1 MPSFAALIG
10 PSNCASAALYKRSFQ
25 NLQRCCKSH
34 VKSLNAT
41 WVSKRNG
48 CDLCT
53 DKRPRRREGTSIV
66 VKIQQCIMKDEESWY
81 ATDTLHISRQ
91 WTAEEASSQDSS
103 SVSLLTTANSFLLQA
118 TNSINSFFLLLLHN
132 HVSTVLIH
140 AEAVIVCFCR
150 WLNPV
155 KIAPRK
161 QWIPNRALPTL
172 YFIFSLKLS
181 SVKIAEEG
189 RVHLSFST
197 LPSRRCRRPSG
208 HDCGPTSRTKR
219 VGGWGSAK

>member
-1 MPSFAALIG
+1 M
-10 PSNCASAALYKRSFQ
+10 
-25 NLQRCCKSH
+25 H
-34 VKSLNAT
+34 H
-41 WVSKRNG
+41 
-48 CDLCT
+48 
-53 DKRPRRREGTSIV
+53 EGWGV
-66 VKIQQCIMKDEESWY
+66 V
-81 ATDTLHISRQ
+81 TLHINQQ
-91 WTAEEASSQDSS
+91 WTAERDKFTRLVA

-172 YFIFSLKLS
+172 YFIFSLRLS
-181 SVKIAEEG
+181 SVKTAEEG

-197 LPSRRCRRPSG
+197 LPSQRRRRPSG
-208 HDCGPTSRTKR
+208 HDCGPTSRAKMVGGGLAKKR
-219 VGGWGSAK
+219 VDRNGKKVTTDCLQHCASHTVIKNKILGN

>member
-1 MPSFAALIG
+1 
-10 PSNCASAALYKRSFQ
+10 
-25 NLQRCCKSH
+25 
-34 VKSLNAT
+34 
-41 WVSKRNG
+41 
-48 CDLCT
+48 
-53 DKRPRRREGTSIV
+53 
-66 VKIQQCIMKDEESWY
+66 MKDEESWY

-181 SVKIAEEG
+181 SVKTAEEG

-197 LPSRRCRRPSG
+197 LPSRRRRRPSG
-208 HDCGPTSRTKR
+208 HYCGPTSRTKR
-219 VGGWGSAK
+219 VGGGRQNKVLTEMGKKVTTDCPATLRILHCYQKQDLRQLNSSSGPVGTLM

>member
-1 MPSFAALIG
+1 MQHG
-10 PSNCASAALYKRSFQ
+10 
-25 NLQRCCKSH
+25 
-34 VKSLNAT
+34 
-41 WVSKRNG
+41 VSKRNR

-53 DKRPRRREGTSIV
+53 DKRPRRREGTRVV

-181 SVKIAEEG
+181 SVKTAEEG

-197 LPSRRCRRPSG
+197 LPSRRRRRPSG
-208 HDCGPTSRTKR
+208 HDCGPTSRTKK
-219 VGGWGSAK
+219 GGWGSAK